1 MRVGNILTPYYA
13 GMTSILKFFA
23 LYILS
28 KWYGISFGYPF
39 IFLFFKIYQIIMNK
53 RHSLSPFSI
62 VDQFLIMKSLLLEKI
77 YVKKINLKSYNNK
90 KREDIIHKLKEF
102 IKENSSFKRIIDY
115 KWNNYYWRNL
125 EEKEID
131 IVIID
136 KIDNLD
142 SKLNKKFNLLR
153 EPSYKFFLLENGS
166 EVFSIIFKYNSLMND
181 YHVDLLIE
189 FLNDNDIK
197 TNKKKK
203 INKILK
209 IIFEFITYPIQI
221 LFEILII
228 IFLSNKAI

>member
-39 IFLFFKIYQIIMNK
+39 IFLFFKIYQIIMSKKYN
-53 RHSLSPFSI
+53 LSSFSI
-62 VDQFLIMKSLLLEKI
+62 VDQFLIIKSLLFNKI
-77 YVKKINLKSYNNK
+77 YIKEINLKSYNNK
-90 KREDIIHKLKEF
+90 KKENIMQKLKEF
-102 IKENSSFKRIIDY
+102 IKENSSFKRIIYY
-115 KWNNYYWRNL
+115 KLNNFYWRNL

-142 SKLNKKFNLLR
+142 NKLNKKFNLLR

-166 EVFSIIFKYNSLMND
+166 EVLKIIFKYNSLINES
-181 YHVDLLIE
+181 HIDLLIE
-189 FLNDNDIK
+189 FLNGNDNKI
-197 TNKKKK
+197 TKKKK

-209 IIFEFITYPIQI
+209 IFFEFIIYPIYTF
-221 LFEILII
+221 FEILII
-228 IFLSNKAI
+228 IFLSSKAI